1 MSAQREGC
9 EIFLEQHPMDGWMRS
24 ERLPH
29 ILCPGCG
36 IGPTM
41 HCYVTAMAE
50 SGIDRDNHVCV
61 SGIGCSGR
69 TAGYV
74 NVDSYHT
81 THGRAIPFAIG
92 IAVHKPELAVTVIS
106 GDGDLSAIGGNHL
119 IHAARRNINLNVI
132 CINNFIYGMTGGQA
146 GPTTPM
152 SAMTTTTP
160 FGCWERPFNLP
171 HLVRAVG
178 AVFVAR
184 WTVLHVRQLKD
195 AILRAM
201 EKKGFSFIEVISP
214 CPTSFGRR
222 NNLGEGIQEMEKY
235 RERCVVAHDADPA
248 DVEIDLTRDD
258 SPIVVGN
265 FYDVDR
271 EPFRPMLA
279 GPVEPAPRPAAWAA
293 VRPTQFKEDQH
304 NGH

>member
-1 MSAQREGC
+1 MTPRSA
-9 EIFLEQHPMDGWMRS
+9 EIIVEEHPVDNLLRGD
-24 ERLPH
+24 RLPH

-41 HCYVTAMAE
+41 HCYVRAMEE
-50 SGIDRDNHVCV
+50 SGVEKDKHVCV

-74 NVDSYHT
+74 DVDSYHT
-81 THGRAIPFAIG
+81 THGRAIPFALG
-92 IAVHKPELAVTVIS
+92 IAVQNPSLMVSVIS

-119 IHAARRNINLNVI
+119 IHAARRNIDLNVI
-132 CINNFIYGMTGGQA
+132 CINNFNYGMTGGQA
-146 GPTTPM
+146 SPTTPL
-152 SAMTTTTP
+152 SAQSSTTP

-171 HLVRAVG
+171 HLAHAVG
-178 AVFVAR
+178 ASFVAR

-201 EKKGFSFIEVISP
+201 HKEGFCFIEVISP
-214 CPTSFGRR
+214 CPTNFGHA
-222 NNLGEGIQEMEKY
+222 NSLGSPIDEMQSY
-235 RERCVVAHDADPA
+235 RKRCVVDHDANLA
-248 DVEIDLTRDD
+248 DVDIDPTQQD

-265 FYDVDR
+265 FIDVDR
-271 EPFRPMLA
+271 EAFRPMMA
-279 GPVEPAPRPAAWAA
+279 GPVHDRTPADWAA
-293 VRPTQFKEDQH
+293 VRSTTFKEDQ